1 MSGRSVADLVLK
13 VGFFVGALLEEVV
26 DRVFWV
32 GKGVFE
38 WIVGVFEW
46 IVGVFEWIL
55 RVFEWIVGVF
65 EWILRVFEWILGVF
79 EWIFEELVFGSEFI
93 FHDFE
98 VIFFIEVAVVED
110 F

>member
-1 MSGRSVADLVLK
+1 MQFLLGLMGGFIRKKLSGGSVADLVLK
-13 VGFFVGALLEEVV
+13 VGFFIGAFLEEVV

-38 WIVGVFEW
+38 WI
-46 IVGVFEWIL
+46 
-55 RVFEWIVGVF
+55 
-65 EWILRVFEWILGVF
+65 LGVF
-79 EWIFEELVFGSEFI
+79 EWVLGVFEWVFEELVFGSEFI

-98 VIFFIEVAVVED
+98 VIFFVEVAVIKD

>member
-1 MSGRSVADLVLK
+1 MQFLLGLMGGFIRKKLSGGSFADLILK
-13 VGFFVGALLEEVV
+13 VEFFICALLEEVV

-32 GKGVFE
+32 GKGG
-38 WIVGVFEW
+38 IRDSRGVL
-46 IVGVFEWIL
+46 G
-55 RVFEWIVGVF
+55 
-65 EWILRVFEWILGVF
+65 VFEWILGVF
-79 EWIFEELVFGSEFI
+79 EWIFVELLFGSEFI